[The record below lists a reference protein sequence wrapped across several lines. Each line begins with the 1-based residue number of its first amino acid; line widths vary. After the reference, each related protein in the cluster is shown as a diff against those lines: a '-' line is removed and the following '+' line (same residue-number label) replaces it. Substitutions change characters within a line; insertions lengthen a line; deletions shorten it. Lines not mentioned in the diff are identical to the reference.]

1 MEVGDLIRMRSGKL
15 RLILGE
21 KVDDRGIKM
30 YITLMNGQRHI
41 VPQTILKIYGKVIS
55 ENTTHFRHT

>member
-1 MEVGDLIRMRSGKL
+1 VKVGDLIRMRSGKM

-30 YITLMNGQRHI
+30 YITLMNGQCYT
-41 VPQTILKIYGKVIS
+41 VPQTILKVYGKVIS
-55 ENTTHFRHT
+55 ENTAH

>member
-1 MEVGDLIRMRSGKL
+1 MKVGDLIRMRSGKM

-21 KVDDRGIKM
+21 KVDDRDIKM
-30 YITLMNGQRHI
+30 YITLMDGQCYT

-55 ENTTHFRHT
+55 ENTPHI

>member
-1 MEVGDLIRMRSGKL
+1 MRSGKM

-21 KVDDRGIKM
+21 KVDDRGIEM
-30 YITLMNGQRHI
+30 YITLMNGQCYT

-55 ENTTHFRHT
+55 ENTPHI

>member
-1 MEVGDLIRMRSGKL
+1 MKVGDLIRMRSGKM

-30 YITLMNGQRHI
+30 YITLMNGQCYT

-55 ENTTHFRHT
+55 ENTTHI

>member
-1 MEVGDLIRMRSGKL
+1 MRSGKM

-21 KVDDRGIKM
+21 KVDDRDIKM
-30 YITLMNGQRHI
+30 YITLMDGQYYT

-55 ENTTHFRHT
+55 ENTTHI

>member
-1 MEVGDLIRMRSGKL
+1 MKVGDLIRMRSGKM

-30 YITLMNGQRHI
+30 YITLMNGQRYT
-41 VPQTILKIYGKVIS
+41 VPQTILKVYGKVIS
-55 ENTTHFRHT
+55 ENTAH

>member
-1 MEVGDLIRMRSGKL
+1 MKVGDLIRMRSGKM

-21 KVDDRGIKM
+21 KVDDRGIEM
-30 YITLMNGQRHI
+30 YITLMNGQYYT

-55 ENTTHFRHT
+55 ENTPHI